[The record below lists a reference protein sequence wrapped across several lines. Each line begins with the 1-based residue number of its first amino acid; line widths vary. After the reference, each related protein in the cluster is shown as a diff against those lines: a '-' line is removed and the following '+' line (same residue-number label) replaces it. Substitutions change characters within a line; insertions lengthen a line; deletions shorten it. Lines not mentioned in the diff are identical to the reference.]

1 MRIVYWRKI
10 ICILLLLLPFMA
22 KAQFHVKEYEDRFAR
37 RPYHFGIGLSYNS
50 SYFKIRYDQSFINND
65 TLLTASALS
74 GPGFNVS
81 IVSNLRLTKHLDLR
95 FIPGLAFAEKVI
107 QYDQVQD
114 AATSQ
119 RIESIYFNFPLSVKF
134 KSDSYKDMKV
144 YVLGGTTYSF
154 DLASNA
160 KARNAEDIV
169 KIGTHDVS
177 LDYGFGFEFYF
188 PYFIFAPEIKICN
201 GLNNVHVRDPLLIYS
216 SSLDKL
222 YARTILFTIH
232 LEG

>member
-1 MRIVYWRKI
+1 M
-10 ICILLLLLPFMA
+10 ICDLFRVWPLL
-22 KAQFHVKEYEDRFAR
+22 KR
-37 RPYHFGIGLSYNS
+37 
-50 SYFKIRYDQSFINND
+50 SF
-65 TLLTASALS
+65 
-74 GPGFNVS
+74 
-81 IVSNLRLTKHLDLR
+81 
-95 FIPGLAFAEKVI
+95 

-177 LDYGFGFEFYF
+177 LDYGFGLSSTSLLH
-188 PYFIFAPEIKICN
+188 FAPEIKICN